1 MQVQMSEKL
10 RTYLDDH
17 EIRYVTVGHS
27 PAFTA
32 QELAAKVH
40 VPGRALVKSVM
51 VRADGRHYLVA
62 LSANQRLDL
71 DKLRDF
77 LDAREIHLESED
89 EFRRLF
95 EDCELGAMPPLGNL
109 YGLPVVAD
117 RELWD
122 DDLIAFNAGTHRY
135 VIQMDFADFQRLARP
150 IRADVAARA
159 EVHA

>member
-10 RTYLDDH
+10 RAYLDDQ

-40 VPGRALVKSVM
+40 VPGRSFVKPVM
-51 VRADGRHYLVA
+51 VRADGRHYLIA
-62 LSANQRLDL
+62 LTANQRLDL
-71 DKLRDF
+71 DKLRDY
-77 LDAREIHLESED
+77 LDAREIHLEGED

-95 EDCELGAMPPLGNL
+95 EDCELGAMPPFGNL
-109 YGLPVVAD
+109 YGLPVIAD
-117 RELWD
+117 RDLWE

-135 VIQMDFADFQRLARP
+135 VVQMDFADYQRLARP
-150 IRADVAARA
+150 IRADVAVRA
-159 EVHA
+159 EVLA